1 MTHSSCFA
9 AAKKR
14 VPDKEQ
20 RGPLSKQRNAWLQ
33 TALIEAAKLAPRW
46 NPQLAEVY
54 QRELER
60 GHRNR
65 ATLQVARKLVAYL
78 MAVDKSG
85 QPFQIRRAPHG
96 RMLSS
101 EEKRND
107 PASARFPNWLKFVR
121 PAIRRLFLA
130 SSATV
135 RGSSPTPDAPVC
147 LFRGQPANPNSIF
160 VDDPKPGLFPPM
172 DVWLRC

>member
-14 VPDKEQ
+14 VPDNEQ
-20 RGPLSKQRNAWLQ
+20 RGPLSKQGNAWLQ

-46 NPQLAEVY
+46 NQQLAAVY

-78 MAVDKSG
+78 LAVDKSG
-85 QPFQIRRAPHG
+85 QPFQMRGAPALAGVSSTKKELQAARAA
-96 RMLSS
+96 LQ
-101 EEKRND
+101 
-107 PASARFPNWLKFVR
+107 SA
-121 PAIRRLFLA
+121 
-130 SSATV
+130 
-135 RGSSPTPDAPVC
+135 
-147 LFRGQPANPNSIF
+147 
-160 VDDPKPGLFPPM
+160 
-172 DVWLRC
+172 